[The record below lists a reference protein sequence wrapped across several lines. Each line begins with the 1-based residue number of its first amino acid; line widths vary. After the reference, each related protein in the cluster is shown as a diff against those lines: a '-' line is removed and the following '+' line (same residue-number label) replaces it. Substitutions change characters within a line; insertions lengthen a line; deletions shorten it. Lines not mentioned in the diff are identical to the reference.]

1 MVSDGAKVGLTDIR
15 AEPLKV
21 LAAGLSRKGTVVVAP
36 ADATSGE
43 ELLQA
48 YNLITNELGPVDTL
62 IHAAGRVSPGAVE
75 ECTPEAWQASL
86 DLNLTS
92 VFLAARVALPA
103 MRERRRGKFVSCSSV
118 NGRDGGSPLSG
129 VAYAVAKGGIITLTR
144 HLARQYAAYNVQV
157 NCVTPGAVD
166 TPMLDR
172 MTEGERSAMVAAI
185 PSGRLA
191 TASEIAA
198 AMMYLTGP
206 ESDSITGVALD
217 INGGRYFS

>member
-15 AEPLKV
+15 AEPLKA

-103 MRERRRGKFVSCSSV
+103 MRERRRGKLVSCSSV

-198 AMMYLTGP
+198 AMVYLTGP